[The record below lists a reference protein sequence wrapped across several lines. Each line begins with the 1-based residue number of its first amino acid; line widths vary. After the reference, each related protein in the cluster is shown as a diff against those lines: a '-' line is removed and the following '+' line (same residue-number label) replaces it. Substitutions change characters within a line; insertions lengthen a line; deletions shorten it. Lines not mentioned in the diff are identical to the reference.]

1 MEGLTLSAKEQNRLQ
16 VLNGVLEQRWSMRE
30 AAPLLGVSE
39 RQGWRLLAAYRKEGA
54 RGLAHKNRGRI
65 PPNATP
71 KNIQQQVVA
80 LAVDRYERINH
91 THLSELLAERE
102 GLMLSRPTVRRILV
116 RAGLS
121 SPRHRRPPQHRSRRQ
136 RMPQEGMLLQLDG
149 SHHLW
154 LEDRGSWL
162 TLLLAVD
169 DATGTAP
176 YALFQEQE
184 DTRGYLSLLQ
194 GIIERRGVP
203 LAVYTDGHAVFQP
216 RRNPSDLSPVSQK
229 GSSTQWGRALRELG
243 ITQILAHSPEAKGR
257 VERANGTF
265 QDRLVAELRLAGACT
280 LAEAN
285 RVLTEFL
292 TRFNQRFGVSAAQPE
307 SAYRPVDQELDLGS
321 VLCIKE
327 LRRVAKDNTVQY
339 HGRSLQLFPTMERP
353 SYAGA
358 RVEVQERL
366 DGRLLVRHREQILT
380 PQEAPPLATELR
392 DRISTGPVRASAS
405 EPDPTGWVPQ
415 RVKTPVIPGPLT
427 GETIWYEDPARKQ
440 VHRDLV
446 RATGWVPQRV
456 KTPVIPGPLTG
467 ETIWYEDPARKQ
479 VHRDLVR
486 AGMERARQQG
496 KRIGRPRVS
505 ERPEFEQEFAK
516 VLERIGSG
524 GLSRRQ
530 AAKELNI
537 GYATLKRLLE
547 DQHQRNTKG

>member
-1 MEGLTLSAKEQNRLQ
+1 MSHF
-16 VLNGVLEQRWSMRE
+16 RW
-30 AAPLLGVSE
+30 L
-39 RQGWRLLAAYRKEGA
+39 
-54 RGLAHKNRGRI
+54 
-65 PPNATP
+65 
-71 KNIQQQVVA
+71 
-80 LAVDRYERINH
+80 
-91 THLSELLAERE
+91 
-102 GLMLSRPTVRRILV
+102 PT
-116 RAGLS
+116 
-121 SPRHRRPPQHRSRRQ
+121 
-136 RMPQEGMLLQLDG
+136 DG

-415 RVKTPVIPGPLT
+415 RVKTPVIPGPL
-427 GETIWYEDPARKQ
+427 A
-440 VHRDLV
+440 
-446 RATGWVPQRV
+446 
-456 KTPVIPGPLTG
+456 G

>member
-1 MEGLTLSAKEQNRLQ
+1 M
-16 VLNGVLEQRWSMRE
+16 
-30 AAPLLGVSE
+30 
-39 RQGWRLLAAYRKEGA
+39 
-54 RGLAHKNRGRI
+54 
-65 PPNATP
+65 
-71 KNIQQQVVA
+71 
-80 LAVDRYERINH
+80 
-91 THLSELLAERE
+91 
-102 GLMLSRPTVRRILV
+102 
-116 RAGLS
+116 
-121 SPRHRRPPQHRSRRQ
+121 
-136 RMPQEGMLLQLDG
+136 LQLDG

-229 GSSTQWGRALRELG
+229 ESSTQWGRALRELG

-415 RVKTPVIPGPLT
+415 RVKTPVIPGPL
-427 GETIWYEDPARKQ
+427 A
-440 VHRDLV
+440 
-446 RATGWVPQRV
+446 
-456 KTPVIPGPLTG
+456 G